1 MPVAKCLGIM
11 RWALAAGL
19 LAGPIAAADGADAP
33 ALREGFEAVAF
44 ASAFVPCERPEGQ
57 ISLSREHARAGEK
70 SLKLRI
76 REPVFGTATW
86 VPKPTSC
93 LVEGRYAEYTPDE
106 KERAEIWES
115 FDLGPK
121 FGDDLYYGFS
131 MWIDRASAPLDDGT
145 RLVIGQWKAPID
157 DSPFVAQRFTGGYY
171 HLTLD
176 VDAAEH
182 DPATGKPYGCKL
194 LLAFEADMPLDDV
207 APAKALGLPS
217 RCEAKQGGPEI
228 PLTPAHAIAI
238 ERFAY
243 LPPPYNHWTD
253 LVFRVKGGA
262 DGIVE
267 IWANGTKI
275 ARATGHVGHGGAVGQ
290 PQYFKFG
297 PYRDPASFAT
307 TVFLDNLARGSSFA
321 DVDPAM
327 P

>member
-1 MPVAKCLGIM
+1 MMRLIAVATL
-11 RWALAAGL
+11 LAASVPA
-19 LAGPIAAADGADAP
+19 AGAQDTLS
-33 ALREGFEAVAF
+33 LRESFEGVAF
-44 ASAFVPCERPEGQ
+44 VSAFVPCERPEGQ
-57 ISLSREHARAGEK
+57 ISLSRERARSGKK

-76 REPVFGTATW
+76 REPIFGTATW

-93 LVEGRYAEYTPDE
+93 LVGGRYADYAPDD

-131 MWIDRASAPLDDGT
+131 MWIDRASAPLGDDT

-157 DSPFVAQRFTGGYY
+157 DSPFMAQRFTGGHY
-171 HLTLD
+171 HVTLD

-194 LLAFEADMPLDDV
+194 LLAFEADMPV
-207 APAKALGLPS
+207 AGATPPVSLNLPAH
-217 RCEAKQGGPEI
+217 CEAKLGGPEI
-228 PLTPAHAIAI
+228 PLTPARAIVI
-238 ERFAY
+238 QRFGY
-243 LPPPYNHWTD
+243 LPPPYNRWTD

-262 DGIVE
+262 GGIVE
-267 IWANGTKI
+267 IWANGAKI
-275 ARATGHVGHGGAVGQ
+275 ARATGYIGHGGATGG

-297 PYRDPASFAT
+297 PYRDPAPFAT
-307 TVFLDNLARGSSFA
+307 VVYLDNLARGHSFA
-321 DVDPAM
+321 DVDPAL